1 MKKKH
6 DHYPKKTI
14 HSKIIITFL
23 ILTIKNF
30 ILNSKFYLQIK
41 GGAIGTICAPSYV
54 NTFMLEFE
62 EKYIHPLIKTKSV
75 IYLCYIDDFTIWIKF
90 ESKLR
95 LFMNEINQKHQS
107 IKLDFMFSK
116 QNYRISEQIIFHRQ

>member
-14 HSKIIITFL
+14 HTKIIITFL

-30 ILNSKFYLQIK
+30 IFNSKFYLQIK
-41 GGAIGTICAPSYV
+41 GGAIGTICAPSYA

-62 EKYIHPLIKTKSV
+62 EKYIHLLIKTKSV

-107 IKLDFMFSK
+107 IKLDFKFSK
-116 QNYRISEQIIFHRQ
+116 ENYGISEQIIFHRQ